1 MNMSMK
7 DQHDRSTQAAAESPG
22 ISMLVGE
29 VDLWSLG
36 PNSRSLNGHPRSLG
50 GLTGLLERRVTSHD
64 SF

>member
-7 DQHDRSTQAAAESPG
+7 DQYDWSTKAAAENPG
-22 ISMLVGE
+22 ISNLVGE

-36 PNSRSLNGHPRSLG
+36 PNRRSLNGHPRILG
-50 GLTGLLERRVTSHD
+50 GLTGLLERRVTSHE